1 MKLTSPVIV
10 DIRIRPCLKHK
21 TLYFCDRNMKEK
33 EGNGKGKVITETVK
47 ELNFSGFF
55 DCVYNDRSIF
65 KILITVFDQLII
77 GLRKKW

>member
-1 MKLTSPVIV
+1 MTKRKHRHTNAVKINKFLFASVKLTSPVVV

-55 DCVYNDRSIF
+55 DCVY
-65 KILITVFDQLII
+65 L
-77 GLRKKW
+77 

>member
-1 MKLTSPVIV
+1 MKLTLPVVV

-33 EGNGKGKVITETVK
+33 EGNGKGEVIMEIVK

-55 DCVYNDRSIF
+55 DYAY
-65 KILITVFDQLII
+65 L
-77 GLRKKW
+77 